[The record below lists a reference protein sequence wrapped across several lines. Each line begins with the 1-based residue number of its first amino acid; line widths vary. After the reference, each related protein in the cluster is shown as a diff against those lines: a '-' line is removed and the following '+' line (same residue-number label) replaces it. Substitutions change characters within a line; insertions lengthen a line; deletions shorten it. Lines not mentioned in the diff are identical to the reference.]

1 MPWALSILLG
11 CSDTERS
18 VLTDEGS
25 VCLNST
31 ASGGLSVRVQFP
43 QCLSSSCDRSI
54 SASCT
59 INRSGASLTIHSE
72 SVVERQT
79 KGDCT
84 TDCRTVSAT
93 CALESLEAGEYT
105 VVHGE
110 NEGSVQLPANAVVLF
125 AGTSAFFAQPCE

>member
-1 MPWALSILLG
+1 MTWALLALPG

-43 QCLSSSCDRSI
+43 QCLSSSCDRSV

-59 INRSGASLTIHSE
+59 INRSGTSLTIHSE
-72 SVVERQT
+72 SVVESQT
-79 KGDCT
+79 EGDCT
-84 TDCRTVSAT
+84 TDCRMVSAT
-93 CALESLEAGEYT
+93 CALELLEAGQYT
-105 VVHGE
+105 VVHGG
-110 NEGSVQLPANAVVLF
+110 NEGNVRLPANAVVLF
-125 AGTSAFFAQPCE
+125 ADTSAFFSQPCE